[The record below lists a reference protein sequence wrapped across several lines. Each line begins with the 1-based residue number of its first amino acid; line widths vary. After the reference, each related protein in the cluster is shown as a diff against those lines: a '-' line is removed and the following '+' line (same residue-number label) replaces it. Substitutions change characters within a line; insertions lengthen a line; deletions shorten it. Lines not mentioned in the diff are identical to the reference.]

1 MDRRRFLS
9 SVVLPLVV
17 PESGGSPQ
25 SARPSGSFEEFL
37 VGLAGANDR
46 NLAVLLDRQE
56 RRAGHRWLGGFQ
68 DETGIHTAGGT
79 ASLIASGAASYCTP
93 TSRYSKSPELLARME
108 QASRCLIASQHEDG
122 TIDLHT
128 TNFHSP
134 PDTGFVVEPLAAAY
148 SLLRLASVAD
158 NRELLEWLE
167 IFLRRAGNALAVGGV
182 HTPNHR
188 WVVCAAMARIN
199 RLFPNRKYEAR
210 IGEWLAEGID
220 IDPDGQYSEKSAA
233 IYSPLTNRM
242 LLTIA
247 GLTQRPELFEPVR
260 RNLEMTLYYLH
271 ADGEIVT
278 TASLRQDQY
287 TRGSSAGYYLPAR
300 YMAIQ
305 DKNGRFASFCRR
317 IEEQLG
323 DRLSGSLVYLLEEPI
338 YRRPLPDPVALPDD
352 FTRHYR
358 HSGLVRIRRGAVSAT
373 LAADNPV
380 FFSLHKGSAALQG
393 LRLASAF
400 FGKGQFRS
408 EALEVDG
415 DTWRLHQNLIG
426 PYYQP
431 LAPEA
436 RRPQGP
442 WTGMNQ
448 AARRQSET
456 QSLSTRVTIREDAGR
471 FEVQFDLTGCERVP
485 VAVEFGFGRGGTL
498 SGVTPLEGTP
508 DAFMM
513 GEGAATYSF
522 DGQTIEFGPGLCEH
536 RWTQLRGA
544 LPKQDAS
551 SVYLTGFTP
560 FRRKIVIS

>member
-1 MDRRRFLS
+1 MA
-9 SVVLPLVV
+9 LPLMV
-17 PESGGSPQ
+17 PKPGGSEQ
-25 SARPSGSFEEFL
+25 SAAPPRSIDEFL
-37 VGLAGANDR
+37 AVLAGANDR
-46 NLAVLLDRQE
+46 NLALLLERQE
-56 RRAGHRWLGGFQ
+56 QRTGHRWLGGFQ

-79 ASLIASGAASYCTP
+79 ASLIASGAAAYCMP
-93 TSRYSKSPELLARME
+93 TSGRSRLPELLARLE
-108 QASRCLIASQHEDG
+108 QAARYLVASQHEDG

-134 PDTGFVVEPLAAAY
+134 PDTGFVVEPLTAAC
-148 SLLRLASVAD
+148 SLLRAASPAD
-158 NRELLEWLE
+158 TRELLELLE
-167 IFLRRAGNALAVGGV
+167 TFLRRAGSALAAGGV

-188 WVVCAAMARIN
+188 WVVCAAMARIHQ
-199 RLFPNRKYEAR
+199 LFPDRKYEAR

-220 IDPDGQYSEKSAA
+220 IDPDSQYSEKSAA
-233 IYSPLTNRM
+233 IYSPLTDRM

-247 GLTQRPELFEPVR
+247 RLTRRPVLFEPVR

-287 TRGSSAGYYLPAR
+287 TRGSIAGYYLPAR

-305 DKNGRFASFCRR
+305 DQNGRFASFCRR

-323 DRLSGSLVYLLEEPI
+323 ERLSGNLVYLLEEPT
-338 YRRPLPDPVALPDD
+338 YRRPLPDPLALPDD

-373 LAADNPV
+373 LAVDNPV

-415 DTWRLHQNLIG
+415 GTWRLHQTLSG

-436 RRPQGP
+436 SRPRGP
-442 WTGMNQ
+442 WMGMNQ
-448 AARRQSET
+448 AARRQSEI
-456 QSLSTRVTIREDAGR
+456 QSLSARVMVREDAGR
-471 FEVQFDLTGCERVP
+471 FEVEFDLTGCERVP
-485 VAVEFGFGRGGTL
+485 VAVEFGFRRGGTL
-498 SGVTPLEGTP
+498 SGVIPLEGIP
-508 DAFMM
+508 DAFLL
-513 GEGAATYSF
+513 GEGSAQYSF
-522 DGQTIEFGPGLCEH
+522 DGQTIEFGPGPCEH

-544 LPKQDAS
+544 LPKQDAL

-560 FRRKIVIS
+560 FRRRMVIS